1 MSQNQ
6 NLEMIDNIYP
16 GTQKI
21 IVIALS
27 LQAMTE
33 KKRLTDYEF
42 NMVDTLLDIIIEQS
56 ELIESIILPK
66 DKKQ

>member
-6 NLEMIDNIYP
+6 DLEMVDDVYAR
-16 GTQKI
+16 TQRI
-21 IVIALS
+21 IAIALS

-56 ELIESIILPK
+56 RLIESII
-66 DKKQ
+66 

>member
-6 NLEMIDNIYP
+6 NLEMVDDVYAK
-16 GTQKI
+16 TQRI
-21 IVIALS
+21 IAIAFS

-42 NMVDTLLDIIIEQS
+42 NMVDTLLNIIIEQS
-56 ELIESIILPK
+56 RLIESIILAK
-66 DKKQ
+66 SCK

>member
-6 NLEMIDNIYP
+6 DLEMVDNVYAT
-16 GTQKI
+16 TQRI
-21 IVIALS
+21 IAIAFS

-42 NMVDTLLDIIIEQS
+42 NMVDTLLSIIIEQS
-56 ELIESIILPK
+56 RLIESIILAESCK
-66 DKKQ
+66 

>member
-6 NLEMIDNIYP
+6 NLEMVDDVYAR
-16 GTQKI
+16 TQRI
-21 IVIALS
+21 IAIALS
-27 LQAMTE
+27 LLTMTE

-56 ELIESIILPK
+56 EIIESIILTK

>member
-1 MSQNQ
+1 
-6 NLEMIDNIYP
+6 MIYNIYP

-21 IVIALS
+21 IAIALS

-42 NMVDTLLDIIIEQS
+42 NMVDALLDIIIEQS
-56 ELIESIILPK
+56 RLIESIILLK

>member
-6 NLEMIDNIYP
+6 DLEMVDNVYAM
-16 GTQKI
+16 TQRI
-21 IVIALS
+21 IAIALS

-42 NMVDTLLDIIIEQS
+42 NMVDTLLSIIIEQS
-56 ELIESIILPK
+56 RLIESIILTES
-66 DKKQ
+66 

>member
-6 NLEMIDNIYP
+6 DLEMADNVYAM
-16 GTQKI
+16 TQRI
-21 IVIALS
+21 IAIALS

-42 NMVDTLLDIIIEQS
+42 NMVDTLLSIIIEQS
-56 ELIESIILPK
+56 RLIESIILTES
-66 DKKQ
+66 

>member
-6 NLEMIDNIYP
+6 DLEMVDNIYAT
-16 GTQKI
+16 TQRI
-21 IVIALS
+21 IAIALS

-42 NMVDTLLDIIIEQS
+42 NMVDTLLSIIIEQS
-56 ELIESIILPK
+56 RLIESIILTES
-66 DKKQ
+66 

>member
-6 NLEMIDNIYP
+6 DLEMVDNIYAM
-16 GTQKI
+16 TQRI
-21 IVIALS
+21 IAIALS

-42 NMVDTLLDIIIEQS
+42 NMVDTLLSIIIEQS
-56 ELIESIILPK
+56 RLIESIILTES
-66 DKKQ
+66 